1 MTIGIIVY
9 SETGNTL
16 NAAEQLLSRLQE
28 DGHTAS
34 VERVT
39 TDTKEGTTAGKN
51 YTLVS
56 MPDVTKY
63 QAVVFAAPVQAFSL
77 NPVMKTYMEKLPS
90 LEGKGAACFVTKH
103 LPGRWTGG
111 NQAVKWMEKI
121 CRARNGSIQAEGI
134 IIFSHDKKDRMI
146 EETINNISKVFR
158 HE

>member
-16 NAAEQLLSRLQE
+16 KAAEQLLARLQE
-28 DGHTAS
+28 DGHTAAI
-34 VERVT
+34 ERVT
-39 TDTKEGTTAGKN
+39 TDAEEGTTAGKN
-51 YTLVS
+51 YTLVN

-90 LEGKGAACFVTKH
+90 LEGKGVACFVTKH

-111 NQAVKWMEKI
+111 TQAVKWMKKI
-121 CRARNGSIQAEGI
+121 CRARKGSVQAEGI
-134 IIFSHDKKDRMI
+134 IVVSNEKKDQMI
-146 EETINNISKVFR
+146 EETISSISKVFQN
-158 HE
+158 E